1 MSKLTRRELLK
12 LFLAGAGAA
21 MAPWPWR
28 TVVTAATPATPDV
41 VISKGTSPALIT
53 EAALE
58 ALGGMGRFV
67 FRGDVVLVKPNIAF
81 DRTPE
86 LAATTNPELV
96 ATLVRLCLEA
106 GAKEVK
112 VFDNPMEDPRRSYVS
127 SGIMEAA
134 KKAGAN
140 VSYMEE
146 RKFRRM
152 DIKGEW
158 LKDWEVYQEAME
170 VDKIINCPILKQHTT
185 ALLTMGMKN
194 LMGLIG
200 GDRGRIHWKLNQAI
214 VDLAAF
220 FKPTLVVLDA
230 IRILTANGP
239 QGGSL
244 KYVKQ
249 LNTVA
254 AGIDQVA
261 VDAIGTKLFGLVP
274 ETKLFGLQPGDMN
287 HLRIASKRGLGRMD
301 LTKLRIKEVKADSKG
316 HR

>member
-1 MSKLTRRELLK
+1 MTRREVLK
-12 LFLAGAGAA
+12 LLLAGAVLT
-21 MAPWPWR
+21 PWPWR
-28 TVVTAATPATPDV
+28 AVCSAATQFPPDV
-41 VISKGTSPALIT
+41 VISRGTSPALIT
-53 EAALE
+53 EAAVL

-67 FRGDVVLVKPNIAF
+67 SRGDVVLVKPNIAW

-86 LAATTNPELV
+86 QAATTNPELV

-112 VFDNPMEDPRRSYVS
+112 VFDNPCEDPRRSYVS
-127 SGIMEAA
+127 SGIMAAA

-152 DIKGEW
+152 EIKGED
-158 LKDWEVYQEAME
+158 LKTWEVYQEAME
-170 VDKIINCPILKQHTT
+170 VDKIINCPILKHHSL
-185 ALLTMGMKN
+185 ARVTMGMKN
-194 LMGLIG
+194 LMGLVG
-200 GDRGRIHWKLNQAI
+200 GDRGRIHWKLDQAI

-244 KYVKQ
+244 KYVKR

-261 VDAIGTKLFGLVP
+261 IDAMGAR
-274 ETKLFGLQPGDMN
+274 LFGLQPKEMD
-287 HLRIASKRGLGRMD
+287 HLRIASQRGLGRMD
-301 LTKLRIKEVKADSKG
+301 LTKLRIKEVKADS
-316 HR
+316 

>member
-1 MSKLTRRELLK
+1 MSRLTRREVLK
-12 LFLAGAGAA
+12 LFLAGVGAA
-21 MAPWPWR
+21 LAPWPWKDL
-28 TVVTAATPATPDV
+28 VSAAAPVTPDL
-41 VISKGTSPALIT
+41 VISKGTSPARIT
-53 EAALE
+53 AAAIG
-58 ALGGMGRFV
+58 ALGGMSRFV
-67 FRGDVVLVKPNIAF
+67 SRGDVVLVKPNMAW
-81 DRTPE
+81 DRKPE
-86 LAATTNPELV
+86 LAATTNPEVV

-112 VFDNPMEDPRRSYVS
+112 VFDNTLEDPRRAYVS
-127 SGIMEAA
+127 SGIMVAA
-134 KKAGAN
+134 KGAGAT
-140 VSYMEE
+140 VSYIDD
-146 RKFRRM
+146 RKFRKM
-152 DIKGEW
+152 DLKGEV
-158 LKDWEVYQEAME
+158 LKSWEVYQEAME
-170 VDKIINCPILKQHTT
+170 VDKIINCPILKHHTT

-200 GDRGRIHWKLNQAI
+200 GERGQLHWQLEQAI

-261 VDAIGTKLFGLVP
+261 IDAMGARLFGLKP
-274 ETKLFGLQPGDMN
+274 AELA
-287 HLRIASKRGLGRMD
+287 HLPIASKRGLGRMD
-301 LTKLRIKEVKADSKG
+301 LAKLRIKEV
-316 HR
+316 